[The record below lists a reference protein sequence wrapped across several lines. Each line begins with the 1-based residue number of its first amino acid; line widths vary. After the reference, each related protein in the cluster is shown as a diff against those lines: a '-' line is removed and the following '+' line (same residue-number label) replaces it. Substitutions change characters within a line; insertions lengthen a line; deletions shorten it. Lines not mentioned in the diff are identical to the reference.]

1 MVGGKLK
8 LELIAN
14 EKIRHRTFQNR
25 QKGLRKKVH
34 ELSTLCGVEACMI
47 ICCPNG
53 NGTYSSQSCVWPENH
68 YEVERIINKYINER
82 KKEHGKRTVDLS
94 GVLESR
100 KTRAEFELQK
110 LQEKNGK
117 TKGQTSETGLEL
129 DGLSYEKLMEIVNKL
144 DKKLESVESLIDLKR
159 GEAGWMSETLVNCPD
174 HMPGLPTAEPIDIHV
189 AMDDSAFQG
198 SEMVLY
204 DLDFPELSDGGVES
218 DLTWTMMNLENNEC
232 PELGGGKKSSSELL
246 YQSDLAHGM
255 LEDNTHPS
263 TSYQKMGTVPTMQ
276 GTETIFYDLDF
287 ADLSNGGVEFDLNWI
302 MMNMENNE
310 YPQLG
315 GGRASSSDLLYQ
327 SDPTHGMFQNN
338 TDPSTSYQNMG
349 TAPTMQGTSVS
360 STSYQNMGTVP
371 TMQGMSVSE
380 NTMMFNTTPT
390 YSLPQMGL
398 SQNTM
403 PDIDQS
409 ISMQQIEAYLQYLLA

>member
-8 LELIAN
+8 LELIGN

-82 KKEHGKRTVDLS
+82 KEEHGKRTVDLS

-100 KTRAEFELQK
+100 KTRAKFELQK
-110 LQEKNGK
+110 LQEKNGE

-232 PELGGGKKSSSELL
+232 PELGGGKTSSSELL
-246 YQSDLAHGM
+246 YQSD
-255 LEDNTHPS
+255 PS

-287 ADLSNGGVEFDLNWI
+287 ADLSNGGVEFDLNGI

-327 SDPTHGMFQNN
+327 SDPAHGMFQNN
-338 TDPSTSYQNMG
+338 TDP
-349 TAPTMQGTSVS
+349 

-380 NTMMFNTTPT
+380 NTMMFNTSPT
-390 YSLPQMGL
+390 NSMPQMGL

-409 ISMQQIEAYLQYLLA
+409 ISMQQIAAYMQYLLA

>member
-82 KKEHGKRTVDLS
+82 KEEHGKRTVDLS

-100 KTRAEFELQK
+100 KTRARFELQK
-110 LQEKNGK
+110 LQEKNGE

-159 GEAGWMSETLVNCPD
+159 GEAGLMSETLVNCPD

-198 SEMVLY
+198 SEMVWY
-204 DLDFPELSDGGVES
+204 DLDFPEVSDGGVES

-232 PELGGGKKSSSELL
+232 PELGGGKTSSSELL
-246 YQSDLAHGM
+246 YQSD
-255 LEDNTHPS
+255 PS

-302 MMNMENNE
+302 NMENNE
-310 YPQLG
+310 YLQLG

-327 SDPTHGMFQNN
+327 SDPAHGMFQNN
-338 TDPSTSYQNMG
+338 TDP
-349 TAPTMQGTSVS
+349 

-380 NTMMFNTTPT
+380 NTMMFNTSPT
-390 YSLPQMGL
+390 NSMPHVGL

-409 ISMQQIEAYLQYLLA
+409 ISMQQIAAYMQYLLA

>member
-8 LELIAN
+8 LELIGN

-68 YEVERIINKYINER
+68 YEVERIILKYINER
-82 KKEHGKRTVDLS
+82 KEEHGKRTVDLS

-100 KTRAEFELQK
+100 KTRAKFELQK
-110 LQEKNGK
+110 LQEKNGE

-189 AMDDSAFQG
+189 AMDESAFQG
-198 SEMVLY
+198 SEMVWY

-232 PELGGGKKSSSELL
+232 PELGGGKTSSSELL
-246 YQSDLAHGM
+246 YQSD
-255 LEDNTHPS
+255 PS

-302 MMNMENNE
+302 NMENNE
-310 YPQLG
+310 YLQLG

-327 SDPTHGMFQNN
+327 SDPAHGMFQN
-338 TDPSTSYQNMG
+338 TDP
-349 TAPTMQGTSVS
+349 

-380 NTMMFNTTPT
+380 NTMMF
-390 YSLPQMGL
+390 
-398 SQNTM
+398 
-403 PDIDQS
+403 
-409 ISMQQIEAYLQYLLA
+409 

>member
-1 MVGGKLK
+1 MERGRLIYLVFLK
-8 LELIAN
+8 AERRGPNLSS
-14 EKIRHRTFQNR
+14 KSC
-25 QKGLRKKVH
+25 RKK
-34 ELSTLCGVEACMI
+34 
-47 ICCPNG
+47 NG
-53 NGTYSSQSCVWPENH
+53 E
-68 YEVERIINKYINER
+68 
-82 KKEHGKRTVDLS
+82 
-94 GVLESR
+94 
-100 KTRAEFELQK
+100 
-110 LQEKNGK
+110 

-174 HMPGLPTAEPIDIHV
+174 HMPV
-189 AMDDSAFQG
+189 
-198 SEMVLY
+198 
-204 DLDFPELSDGGVES
+204 SDGGVES

-232 PELGGGKKSSSELL
+232 PELG
-246 YQSDLAHGM
+246 
-255 LEDNTHPS
+255 ED
-263 TSYQKMGTVPTMQ
+263 GTVPTMQ

-287 ADLSNGGVEFDLNWI
+287 ADLSNGGVEFDLNGI

-327 SDPTHGMFQNN
+327 SDPAHGMFQNN
-338 TDPSTSYQNMG
+338 TDP
-349 TAPTMQGTSVS
+349 

-380 NTMMFNTTPT
+380 NTMMFNTSPT
-390 YSLPQMGL
+390 NSMPQMGL

-409 ISMQQIEAYLQYLLA
+409 ISMQQIAAYMQYLLA